1 MIFLMIQYLE
11 QLKNFIMDDDL
22 VIGISGSGNS
32 KNVLNAIEYSNK
44 VGARTFGI
52 IGCDG
57 GKLKDIAQ

>member
-1 MIFLMIQYLE
+1 MF
-11 QLKNFIMDDDL
+11 
-22 VIGISGSGNS
+22 
-32 KNVLNAIEYSNK
+32 LNAIEYSNK